1 MLEKTKENS
10 HQIGSKFLFQ
20 SKRAGVESDLRSN
33 LVDFINKT
41 KSSLYCAIYDL
52 RDEGVLKALKNLN
65 NNTNGKIKLHIAYDA
80 GKQRSLDTNGVIADP
95 KPAGTEEY
103 LKKFGLEKVSTA
115 VHAGSHIM
123 HDKFLIRDGLSV
135 WTGSANFTMGGL
147 DLQDNNCIIVDSQDL
162 AKAYQNT
169 FNELLNP
176 NHKHPRPKEEHN
188 TPSPVSN
195 KPIKVGKLSLI
206 PYFSPASGEGIE
218 DEIVSLLNKAKRVR
232 VLSMI
237 ISDEGI
243 LQALADLGRGNSS
256 FDIRGIYDLDQ
267 MKQIQKES
275 TKDPSLFWFM
285 NDKRFVGAP
294 SHPFSPKHE
303 NDFMHNKVLI
313 MDDNTVVTGSYNLS
327 ENAESND
334 ENLLVIKSHEV
345 AREYESYFDTLYR
358 VYNKKITTSM

>member
-1 MLEKTKENS
+1 MLEKTKETS
-10 HQIGSKFLFQ
+10 HQSQSSKFLFQ
-20 SKRAGVESDLRSN
+20 SKRAGVESNLRSN

-52 RDEGVLKALKNLN
+52 RDEVILKALKNLN
-65 NNTNGKIKLHIAYDA
+65 DKTNGKIKLHIAYDA
-80 GKQRSLDTNGVIADP
+80 GKQRNLDTNGIIADP
-95 KPAGTEEY
+95 KPAGTEDY
-103 LKKFGLEKVSTA
+103 LKKFGLETVSTA

-135 WTGSANFTMGGL
+135 WTGSANFTIGGL
-147 DLQDNNCIIVDSQDL
+147 DLQDNNCIIIDSQDL
-162 AKAYQNT
+162 AKVYQNT

-176 NHKHPRPKEEHN
+176 NHKHPRPKEGSDV
-188 TPSPVSN
+188 PSSVSN
-195 KPIKVGKLSLI
+195 KPIKVGKISVI

-218 DEIVSLLNKAKRVR
+218 NEIIGLLDKAKRVR

-285 NDKRFVGAP
+285 NDKHFVGAP

-313 MDDNTVVTGSYNLS
+313 IDDNTVVTGSYNLS

-334 ENLLVIKSHEV
+334 ENLLVIKSHEF
-345 AREYESYFDTLYR
+345 ALAYERYFDTLYR
-358 VYNKKITTSM
+358 VYNNK